1 MMRMKQEQIEALAAK
16 WDAQEAP
23 DVEYTQVHE
32 PAADP
37 MVVYSLRLPRAVADQ
52 LRAAAERR
60 GMRPAELAREWIAAR
75 LAGDHP
81 TNRELADQLEHLA
94 QQLRA
99 S

>member
-1 MMRMKQEQIEALAAK
+1 MKVQQEQIEALAAK
-16 WDAQEAP
+16 WDVTEAP
-23 DVEYTQVHE
+23 DAEYTQVAE
-32 PAADP
+32 SPPDP

-52 LRAAAERR
+52 LRVAAGQR
-60 GMRPAELAREWIAAR
+60 GMRPAELAREWITVR

-81 TNRELADQLEHLA
+81 TTLELADQLEHLV